1 MNSIKQKL
9 KSMASWVK
17 NLSLKNK
24 IIISVIISLIVIIG
38 GTCTFYYNYIKSKTY
53 TEYTPPLKTTQVEN
67 TEKEKEVEY
76 KVVDGITNILLIG
89 TDARELDE
97 DARADSIIIAT
108 LDNNNK
114 KIKLTSLFR
123 DTLVDIPGYGEAKL
137 NAAMAIGGKELL
149 IETISKTYNIYL
161 DKFAII
167 NFWGFEAIIDQIG
180 GLEIDVKDYQLD
192 ELNKYIGESTGGNDC
207 PVIETGLQ
215 TLNGK
220 QALSYSRI
228 RYNVGDEY
236 ERTERQREV
245 LFKVAEKLKET
256 KPSKYLGIMN
266 KMLDHISTNITPME
280 ALNLAY
286 TIFKFPS
293 LETEQLQMPQTD
305 LAYTMDY
312 KNIGSVFIIDKEQN
326 AQVLHDFI
334 FEDKLPNKDEF
345 SYYSLYSIVAD
356 YEARQLEYERIY
368 GINNSVDYNQEYME
382 SVDTELDLD
391 GTPDIS
397 EDEGINEGL
406 DNGSDNNDNSG
417 GEVENGGS
425 ESDENVEDDQ
435 GNNTGNNPGNDLE
448 NETENP
454 PEESNTDS

>member
-1 MNSIKQKL
+1 MKTLKQK
-9 KSMASWVK
+9 VK
-17 NLSLKNK
+17 HMGNWIKKMSLRKK
-24 IIISVIISLIVIIG
+24 IILSIIISLIVMIS
-38 GTCTFYYNYIKSKTY
+38 GTCTFYYNYIKNKTY
-53 TEYTPPLKTTQVEN
+53 AEYTPPVKTTQVDN
-67 TEKEKEVEY
+67 TEKEVEY
-76 KVVDGITNILLIG
+76 DVVDGITNILLIG

-108 LDNNNK
+108 LDSNSK

-149 IETISKTYNIYL
+149 IETISETYDIYL

-180 GLEIDVKDYQLD
+180 GLEIDVKDYQIE

-207 PVIETGLQ
+207 PVTEAGLQ
-215 TLNGK
+215 VLNGK
-220 QALSYSRI
+220 QALSYARI

-266 KMLDHISTNITPME
+266 KMLDYISTNITPME

-286 TIFKFPS
+286 TIFKFPT
-293 LETEQLQMPQTD
+293 LETEQLQIPQTN
-305 LAYTMDY
+305 LSYTMDY
-312 KNIGSVFIIDKEQN
+312 KNIGSVFIIDREQN
-326 AQVLHDFI
+326 AQVLHYFI
-334 FEDKLPNKDEF
+334 FEDKLPNEDEF
-345 SYYSLYSIVAD
+345 DYYSLYSVVAD

-368 GINNSVDYNQEYME
+368 GIIPSIEEFEVPLNNVDIDYN
-382 SVDTELDLD
+382 LDLD
-391 GTPDIS
+391 GSPDEN
-397 EDEGINEGL
+397 EDEGIDSDYNNGINNEEGSHGSSGGNPT
-406 DNGSDNNDNSG
+406 DGSDEGYDVDTGEDSETDSDL
-417 GEVENGGS
+417 EVETEKPNG
-425 ESDENVEDDQ
+425 EHNQ
-435 GNNTGNNPGNDLE
+435 
-448 NETENP
+448 
-454 PEESNTDS
+454 